1 MQVHAACL
9 GTLRCL
15 PEQLGA
21 VVWPSFFDSIIIVM
35 IPRHFSRI
43 RLLIVMT
50 AAFFSLVV
58 PAHAQPTPTE
68 PAPGPR
74 SASSAS
80 THTAASSPAAA
91 QVPGAAAR
99 DRAPAGQQGAAPRPA
114 GASGALLQELRYRSQ
129 SPQVRELQ
137 VRLRLAKYLAMYDVD
152 DRFGMVTREAVIKF
166 QKDNALRGTGIVDQ
180 PTWDALLARSRAPTQ
195 AELNNTDIGAWFV
208 APEQAGYM
216 MELQHRLRQ
225 VGLYQG
231 PIDGNFNAPTRRAI
245 EAWRTS
251 AGLPVSDVMDER
263 TWATLI
269 RRTRNPRYADL
280 FKAAPVSTMVQELDP
295 RCTTGKVVCIS
306 KKQQKMSYVVDG
318 KVHFTREA
326 RFAMPGWE
334 GPDGEFRIWYMNSDT
349 ISKIFG
355 ERTPMPY
362 AIFYQGNV
370 AIHYSQDFADK
381 GYAGG
386 SHGCSQLRDYQ
397 VAKWLYE
404 QLKVGDR
411 VVVY

>member
-1 MQVHAACL
+1 M
-9 GTLRCL
+9 
-15 PEQLGA
+15 
-21 VVWPSFFDSIIIVM
+21 
-35 IPRHFSRI
+35 
-43 RLLIVMT
+43 
-50 AAFFSLVV
+50 
-58 PAHAQPTPTE
+58 
-68 PAPGPR
+68 
-74 SASSAS
+74 
-80 THTAASSPAAA
+80 PAAA
-91 QVPGAAAR
+91 QANGTQAATVR
-99 DRAPAGQQGAAPRPA
+99 SVGTDRP
-114 GASGALLQELRYRSQ
+114 LTQELRYRVQ

-137 VRLRLAKYLAMYDVD
+137 VRLRLAKYLALYDVD
-152 DRFGMVTREAVIKF
+152 DRFGMVTREAVVKF
-166 QKDNALRGTGIVDQ
+166 QRDNGLRATGVVNPQ
-180 PTWDALLARSRAPTQ
+180 TWDALVARTRAPTE
-195 AELNNTDIGAWFV
+195 AELNNTDVGSWFV

-225 VGLYQG
+225 VALYRG
-231 PIDGNFNAPTRRAI
+231 AVDGAFNANTRRAI
-245 EAWRTS
+245 EAWR
-251 AGLPVSDVMDER
+251 AHIGLPVSEVMDER
-263 TWATLI
+263 TWTPLI

-280 FKAAPVSTMVQELDP
+280 FGGAPPASTLVQELDP
-295 RCTTGKVVCIS
+295 RCKAGKVVCVS
-306 KKQQKMSYVVDG
+306 KAQRKMSYVVDG

-334 GPDGEFRIWYMNSDT
+334 GPDGEFRIWHMNSDT
-349 ISKIFG
+349 VSKIFG

-381 GYAGG
+381 GYEGG

>member
-1 MQVHAACL
+1 
-9 GTLRCL
+9 
-15 PEQLGA
+15 
-21 VVWPSFFDSIIIVM
+21 M
-35 IPRHFSRI
+35 IPRHSSCTY
-43 RLLIVMT
+43 LLACT
-50 AAFFSLVV
+50 AATFFSFVL
-58 PAHAQPTPTE
+58 PAQAQPALT
-68 PAPGPR
+68 APGPR
-74 SASSAS
+74 LIS
-80 THTAASSPAAA
+80 TQTAALNPAVA
-91 QVPGAAAR
+91 QT
-99 DRAPAGQQGAAPRPA
+99 GQQAAAPRPV
-114 GASGALLQELRYRSQ
+114 GASGSLTQELRYRMQ

-137 VRLRLAKYLAMYDVD
+137 VRLRLAKYIAVYDVD
-152 DRFGMVTREAVIKF
+152 DRFGMVTREAVLKF
-166 QKDNALRGTGIVDQ
+166 QKDNGLRATGIVNQ
-180 PTWDALLARSRAPTQ
+180 QTWDALLARTRAPTE
-195 AELNNTDIGAWFV
+195 AELNNTDVGTWFV

-231 PIDGNFNAPTRRAI
+231 TIDGAFNATTRRAI
-245 EAWRTS
+245 EAWRTRI
-251 AGLPVSDVMDER
+251 GLPVSEVMDER
-263 TWATLI
+263 TWTPLI
-269 RRTRNPRYADL
+269 SRTRNPRYADL
-280 FKAAPVSTMVQELDP
+280 FDAPPASTLTQELDP
-295 RCTTGKVVCIS
+295 RCASGKVVCVS

-318 KVHFTREA
+318 KVRFTREA

-349 ISKIFG
+349 VSKIFG

-370 AIHYSQDFADK
+370 AIHYSQDFAHK
-381 GYAGG
+381 GYEGG